1 MAPLVS
7 VLTGFACIFNLY
19 FYVIDRFV
27 TCGIPRDELAL
38 QASKGEGREGN

>member
-1 MAPLVS
+1 MASSVS

-19 FYVIDRFV
+19 VIDRFV
-27 TCGIPRDELAL
+27 TYGIHRDEFAM